1 MDVVERNRGDR
12 CKLTRLIAKQS
23 DAMQRDRLRVVVLM
37 LQGRQALEVTDAI
50 GREAA
55 QVVKTHHAAVLTAV
69 FPGAESC
76 RAAVAAVP

>member
-1 MDVVERNRGDR
+1 MDVVERNRGVR
-12 CKLTRLIAKQS
+12 RNLTRLIAKES
-23 DAMQRDRLRVVVLM
+23 DAMQGDRLRVVLLV
-37 LQGRQALEVTDAI
+37 LQGRQSLEVADAV

-55 QVVKTHHAAVLTAV
+55 QVAKTHSAAVLAAV